1 MFRKLMTAN
10 IRGEEPE
17 HNRGGNND
25 IPPSL
30 LRRFEVLIKPQSS
43 DKVVHI
49 RDIKAEYIG
58 KLVTLKVEILTRSSW
73 RYLTIKQ

>member
-1 MFRKLMTAN
+1 MTSS
-10 IRGEEPE
+10 IRGDEPD

-25 IPPSL
+25 IPPAL

-43 DKVVHI
+43 DKVGLI

-58 KLVTLKVEILTRSSW
+58 KLVTMKVIHSIVEQSSD
-73 RYLTIKQ
+73 TV